1 MNRQFEFSHAD
12 FRPHRTVRYA
22 ANLNVSLT
30 LPFESWQLLWKLRTV
45 DISEAGILCR
55 YEISNE
61 RDASHAHEL
70 WTLLEAQPDVHLQ
83 IDTQSDDFFSPSVD
97 AFLINRSRQSG
108 ALELEFSFT
117 GRNQEIESLLASIGD
132 RSTSFSGQSLHN

>member
-1 MNRQFEFSHAD
+1 MNRHFELSQAD
-12 FRPHRTVRYA
+12 FRPQRAIRHM

-30 LPFESWQLLWKLRTV
+30 LPFESWQLLWKLRTI
-45 DISEAGILCR
+45 DISEAGVLCR
-55 YEISNE
+55 YEISDE
-61 RDASHAHEL
+61 RDASHALEL

-97 AFLINRSRQSG
+97 AILIDRSKQLG

-117 GRNQEIESLLASIGD
+117 SRNQEIDSLLASIAD
-132 RSTSFSGQSLHN
+132 RSPNLLGQLSHN